1 MTVKPIGQYWEQR
14 AEHFLAQH
22 GLQLITRNFS
32 TPTGEI
38 DLIMRDADCVAFI
51 EVRYRGSA
59 RFGGAIHSVTA
70 AKQRKLKRCAA
81 LFVSRQTAWSHHPCR
96 FDVIAYDAPNGDV
109 EPVWIR
115 AAFD

>member
-14 AEHFLAQH
+14 AEHFLMQQ
-22 GLQLITRNFS
+22 GLDLIARNFS
-32 TPTGEI
+32 TSFGEI
-38 DLIMRDADCVAFI
+38 DLIMRDAQHVAFI
-51 EVRYRGSA
+51 EVRYRGSN

-81 LFVSRQTAWSHHPCR
+81 LFVSRQKAWSEHPCR
-96 FDVIAYDAPNGDV
+96 FDVIAYDAVSGDG

>member
-1 MTVKPIGQYWEQR
+1 MKPIGQYWEQR
-14 AEHFLAQH
+14 AERFLIQH
-22 GLQLITRNFS
+22 GLQLIARNFS
-32 TPTGEI
+32 TESGEI
-38 DLIMRDADCVAFI
+38 DLVMRDVEHVAFV
-51 EVRYRGSA
+51 EVRYRSSA
-59 RFGGAIHSVTA
+59 RFGGAIHSITA

-96 FDVIAYDAPNGDV
+96 FYLIAYDAPNGDV

>member
-1 MTVKPIGQYWEQR
+1 MKPIGQYWEQR
-14 AEHFLAQH
+14 AEHFLMQH

-32 TPTGEI
+32 TPAGEI
-38 DLIMRDADCVAFI
+38 DLIMRDTDCVAFI
-51 EVRYRGSA
+51 EVRYRGST
-59 RFGGAIHSVTA
+59 RFGGAVHSVTA

-81 LFVSRQTAWSHHPCR
+81 LFVNRQTASSHHPCR

-109 EPVWIR
+109 EPLWIR

>member
-1 MTVKPIGQYWEQR
+1 MTVKPIGQYWEKR
-14 AEHFLAQH
+14 AEHFLVQH

-59 RFGGAIHSVTA
+59 RFGRAIHSVTA
-70 AKQRKLKRCAA
+70 GKQRKLKRCAA
-81 LFVSRQTAWSHHPCR
+81 LFVSRQTSWSHHPCR

-109 EPVWIR
+109 ELVWIR

>member
-1 MTVKPIGQYWEQR
+1 MKPIGQYWEQR
-14 AEHFLAQH
+14 AEHFLMQH
-22 GLQLITRNFS
+22 GLQLITRNFR
-32 TPTGEI
+32 TPSGGI
-38 DLIMRDADCVAFI
+38 DLIMRDANYVAFI
-51 EVRYRGSA
+51 EVRYRGST
-59 RFGGAIHSVTA
+59 RFGGATHSVTA
-70 AKQRKLKRCAA
+70 AKQCMLKRCAA